1 MKKDENK
8 VFLTKEGFL
17 EKEEELNY
25 LKNEKRPENIKALK
39 EARALG
45 DLSENAEYDAA
56 RNEQTF
62 LESRIAELEKIL
74 EKAMIIDE
82 TKVTIKFI
90 DDDEIEEFKIVG
102 SQEANPMINKISNV
116 SPLAIAIQNK
126 KVGDIVQVESPSGVY
141 DIEIMSIG

>member
-1 MKKDENK
+1 MKKEENK

-56 RNEQTF
+56 RNEQSF
-62 LESRIAELEKIL
+62 LESRILELEKIL
-74 EKAMIIDE
+74 ENAVIIDE

-90 DDDEIEEFKIVG
+90 DDDEVEDFKIVG
-102 SQEANPMINKISNV
+102 SQEANPMVNKISNI
-116 SPLAIAIQNK
+116 SPLALAIKNK
-126 KVGDIVQVESPSGVY
+126 KVGEIVQVESPSGVY
-141 DIEIMSIG
+141 DVEIISIG